1 MILTAPENFSQVREN
16 LEKAGV
22 EMIEADINMIP
33 QTTANLSDPE
43 AVEKME
49 SLLDMLEDDDDVQ
62 NVWHNWD
69 EEE

>member
-1 MILTAPENFSQVREN
+1 ML
-16 LEKAGV
+16 
-22 EMIEADINMIP
+22 EADITMIP
-33 QTTANLSDPE
+33 QTMTNISDPE
-43 AVEKME
+43 LSEKMV